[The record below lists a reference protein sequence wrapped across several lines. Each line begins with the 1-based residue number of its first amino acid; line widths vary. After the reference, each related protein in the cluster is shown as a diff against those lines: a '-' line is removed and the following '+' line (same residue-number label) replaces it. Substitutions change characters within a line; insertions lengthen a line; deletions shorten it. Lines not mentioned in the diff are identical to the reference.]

1 MGIRGELYSTK
12 VVCEGRSYFF
22 NVKENRMGD
31 LFLNIVESKPVDG
44 SGFDRHSVVVFKDD
58 MRTFVEAFQKAL
70 KYIETGSGGPDSKGG
85 AKGARPARASR
96 DKSDDGRDDW
106 RTERDY
112 RDGRDEWQKTPDPE
126 AERRYA
132 RSRGP
137 GRVESRKPFA
147 PRPPRPEGMAERSE
161 GFTAKPRRAPAA
173 PGPDGERKRKVLRA
187 TKTPAAAPK
196 KRPVVRRKPADKKED

>member
-12 VVCEGRSYFF
+12 VVCDGRSYFF

-44 SGFDRHSVVVFKDD
+44 AGFDRHSVVVFKDD

-70 KYIETGSGGPDSKGG
+70 KFIETGSGGADSRPG
-85 AKGARPARASR
+85 AKDARARPAR

-106 RTERDY
+106 RSERGY
-112 RDGRDEWQKTPDPE
+112 RDGRDDWEKKADPE
-126 AERRYA
+126 ADRRYA

-147 PRPPRPEGMAERSE
+147 PRAPRPEGMAERSE

-173 PGPDGERKRKVLRA
+173 ASPDGERKRRVLRA
-187 TKTPAAAPK
+187 TKTPAPSASK
-196 KRPVVRRKPADKKED
+196 KRAVVRKKSADKKED